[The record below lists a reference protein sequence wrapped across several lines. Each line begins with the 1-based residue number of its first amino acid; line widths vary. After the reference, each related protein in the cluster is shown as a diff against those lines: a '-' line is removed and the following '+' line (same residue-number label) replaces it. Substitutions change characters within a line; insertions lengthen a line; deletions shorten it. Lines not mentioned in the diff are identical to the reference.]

1 MEEFLSTD
9 VIGDFEEAVDLFG
22 GSEVGDSFC

>member
-22 GSEVGDSFC
+22 GSLILLII